1 MEPGWGEPSARG
13 WLIAGAG
20 AGAHIDQDA
29 IECLRGQVAG
39 LGRVRVAGSPLVV
52 QIDLA
57 WNPAEESLEALCG
70 RIGLA
75 AAELR
80 RSLADVRG
88 LGYVGWHAGA
98 DAGLLAAVE
107 LRRALA
113 AVVAVGPH
121 LEPVLPTLS
130 RITAPTLLIRDP
142 ADSWLLG
149 RRAIRRLPAES
160 ELLRRSLSTR
170 ADVRA
175 VDSIANAWIERFITA
190 PAARPAPYLNRRL
203 RRRLVKL
210 APAAAVVVGAIAAT
224 GSPAADGSCT
234 PEFDDAQGVL
244 TVTCLGT
251 AESKLAFTH
260 DEEAIYLNEQKVAP
274 FDATTLVKVVGS
286 EGNEDVWIDE
296 STGRFEAK
304 FDLDLGADARDALTY
319 AGQKGDDTAFMKE
332 AGLYLKEEGDVDV
345 KLAGLELVSLSLG
358 DGNDFADASGWEL
371 TPVTIKGELG
381 DDTIVGGKLGDILSG
396 GLGFNKLDGG
406 DGIDLISEEISRKD
420 FPGQESKLWTVDAD
434 LAVFEDTL
442 SEQKLR
448 TEFAKI
454 ELFEAKV
461 VDELGYLFDASK
473 FTTADIKYFGGPD
486 KDVILGGQKADV
498 LFGLGGDD
506 KLSAGLGFNKL
517 DGGDGV
523 DLAYEELKFSTF
535 ASQDF
540 QLSTQDA
547 DLSIFQD
554 KASPLQKVRTELDKF
569 EAFEAKVADEL
580 AYKFDASQYKA
591 NVSFF
596 GGPDKD
602 VFLGGYKE
610 DVAFGLGGDDFIDAG
625 PGDDKADGGLGND
638 RLFGGLGVD
647 VVMASGNTDYKLT
660 DKSLIGLG
668 TDAFSGFEGAL
679 LEAGPG
685 DNVIDAS
692 AYRAGAVSLLGLEGD
707 DLLQGG
713 ALGDLLDGGIGDD
726 RLDAGRGNDS
736 LLGDIGD
743 DALDGGPGTDTGDG
757 GPGGDS
763 CRSIEIANSCE
774 A

>member
-113 AVVAVGPH
+113 AVVAVGPR

-130 RITAPTLLIRDP
+130 HITAPTLLIRDP

-332 AGLYLKEEGDVDV
+332 AGLYLMEEGDVDV

-358 DGNDFADASGWEL
+358 DGNDLADASGWEL

-406 DGIDLISEEISRKD
+406 DGIDLIAEEISRKD

-461 VDELGYLFDASK
+461 ADELAYKFDASQYK
-473 FTTADIKYFGGPD
+473 ANVSFFGGPD
-486 KDVILGGQKADV
+486 KDVFLGGYKEDV
-498 LFGLGGDD
+498 AFGLGGDD
-506 KLSAGLGFNKL
+506 KLSGGPGFNKL
-517 DGGDGV
+517 DGGDGG
-523 DLAYEELKFSTF
+523 DLAYEELKFSTL

-602 VFLGGYKE
+602 VFLGGLKE

-647 VVMASGNTDYKLT
+647 VVMASGNTDFKLT

>member
-52 QIDLA
+52 RIDLA

-98 DAGLLAAVE
+98 DAGLLAALE
-107 LRRALA
+107 LRHALA
-113 AVVAVGPH
+113 AVVAVGAR
-121 LEPVLPTLS
+121 LEPVLPQLS
-130 RITAPTLLIRDP
+130 RITAPTLLIRDS

-149 RRAIRRLPAES
+149 RRALRRLPAES
-160 ELLRRSLSTR
+160 ELHRVPLS
-170 ADVRA
+170 DVRLIDA
-175 VDSIANAWIERFITA
+175 YADTWIERFTA
-190 PAARPAPYLNRRL
+190 RSPHVRKAAPYLNRRM
-203 RRRLVKL
+203 RRRLLKL

-234 PEFDDAQGVL
+234 PAFDETQGVL

-251 AESKLAFTH
+251 ADSKLAFTH

-274 FDATTLVKVVGS
+274 FDATTLVRVVGS
-286 EGNEDVWIDE
+286 EGNEDVWIDD

-304 FDLDLGADARDALTY
+304 FDLDLGAGERDALTY
-319 AGQKGDDTAFMKE
+319 VGQKTDDTAFLKE

-358 DGNDFADASGWEL
+358 EGDDLADASNWVL

-381 DDTIVGGKLGDILSG
+381 DDTIVGGKLDDKLSA

-406 DGIDLISEEISRKD
+406 EGVDLLYEEISSKD
-420 FPGQESKLWTVDAD
+420 FPAQDSKLWTVDAN

-448 TEFAKI
+448 TEFAGI
-454 ELFEAKV
+454 
-461 VDELGYLFDASK
+461 
-473 FTTADIKYFGGPD
+473 
-486 KDVILGGQKADV
+486 
-498 LFGLGGDD
+498 
-506 KLSAGLGFNKL
+506 
-517 DGGDGV
+517 
-523 DLAYEELKFSTF
+523 
-535 ASQDF
+535 
-540 QLSTQDA
+540 
-547 DLSIFQD
+547 
-554 KASPLQKVRTELDKF
+554 
-569 EAFEAKVADEL
+569 EAFEGKVADEL
-580 AYKFDASQYKA
+580 AYRFDASKYTTGNIKF
-591 NVSFF
+591 S
-596 GGPDKD
+596 GGPASD
-602 VFLGGYKE
+602 VILSGQKADE
-610 DVAFGLGGDDFIDAG
+610 LFGLAGNDMIDGAAGNDAVDGG
-625 PGDDKADGGLGND
+625 PGNDTLKGGLGID
-638 RLFGGLGVD
+638 IVS
-647 VVMASGNTDYKLT
+647 AAGNTDFKLT
-660 DKSLIGLG
+660 DKTLTGLG
-668 TDAFSGFEGAL
+668 TDTFSGFEQAKL
-679 LEAGPG
+679 TAGSG
-685 DNVIDAS
+685 DNVLDAS
-692 AYRAGAVSLLGLEGD
+692 AYRAGPVFLYGLEGD
-707 DLLQGG
+707 DVVLGG
-713 ALGDLLDGGIGDD
+713 ALDDLVDGGIGDD
-726 RLDAGRGNDS
+726 SLSAGRGNDR
-736 LLGDIGD
+736 LLGDFGD

-763 CRSIEIANSCE
+763 CKSIEIASSCE